1 MVRGRKF
8 CARCAWHFTVDAGS
22 TFTVTSE
29 LDETTATSNWNG
41 SKLTKQGDGTL
52 ILSNTGNDY
61 GDTEIDGGILAA
73 KDAAALGT
81 GDVTIAESATLALSR
96 GTLDN
101 NVTGEGQIVKS
112 GSDELIVTGDN
123 NYSGGTTISGGTL
136 TADHADSLGS
146 GDIDN
151 SGVLKVGE
159 GELENILSGSGS
171 LVKTGTGEL
180 TLSGDNTY
188 SGGTTITGGTLTA
201 DHADSLGSGDIDNSG
216 VLKVGEGDLENTL
229 SGSGSLVKTGTGELT
244 LSGGNDYSGGTTIIG
259 GTLTADHADSLGTGA
274 VANSGVL
281 QVGEGEL
288 ENTLSGSGSL
298 VKTGTGELTL
308 SGDNSYSGGTTIIGG
323 TLTADHADSLG
334 TGAVANSGVLQ
345 VGEGELENTLSGSG
359 SLVKTGTG
367 ELTLSGDNSYSG
379 GTTIIGG
386 TLTADHA
393 DSLGTGAVANSSGV
407 LQVGEGELENTLS
420 GSGSLVKTG
429 TGELTLGGDNSY
441 SGATTITDG
450 TLIAANVN
458 ALGSGNI
465 DNSGTLILDANGAFE
480 LANVTTHSGA
490 TTALAAGSTLDAGQ
504 FTRKTAVR

>member
-1 MVRGRKF
+1 
-8 CARCAWHFTVDAGS
+8 
-22 TFTVTSE
+22 
-29 LDETTATSNWNG
+29 
-41 SKLTKQGDGTL
+41 
-52 ILSNTGNDY
+52 
-61 GDTEIDGGILAA
+61 
-73 KDAAALGT
+73 
-81 GDVTIAESATLALSR
+81 
-96 GTLDN
+96 
-101 NVTGEGQIVKS
+101 VTGEGQIVKS

-180 TLSGDNTY
+180 TLSGDNSY

-259 GTLTADHADSLGTGA
+259 GTLTADHADSLGSGDID
-274 VANSGVL
+274 NSGVL

-288 ENTLSGSGSL
+288 KNTLFGSGSLVKTGTGELTLNGDNDYSGGTTIDDGVLIADNADSLGTGAVANNGVLQVGEGELKNTLSGTGSLVKIGTGELTLNGDNDYSGGTTITGGTLIAASVNALGSGDIDNSGVLQVGEGELKNTLFGSGSL

-308 SGDNSYSGGTTIIGG
+308 SGDNTYSGGTTI
-323 TLTADHADSLG
+323 
-334 TGAVANSGVLQ
+334 SG
-345 VGEGELENTLSGSG
+345 
-359 SLVKTGTG
+359 
-367 ELTLSGDNSYSG
+367 
-379 GTTIIGG
+379 
-386 TLTADHA
+386 
-393 DSLGTGAVANSSGV
+393 
-407 LQVGEGELENTLS
+407 
-420 GSGSLVKTG
+420 
-429 TGELTLGGDNSY
+429 
-441 SGATTITDG
+441 G

-458 ALGSGNI
+458 ALGSGDI

-490 TTALAAGSTLDAGQ
+490 TTAL
-504 FTRKTAVR
+504 

>member
-1 MVRGRKF
+1 
-8 CARCAWHFTVDAGS
+8 
-22 TFTVTSE
+22 
-29 LDETTATSNWNG
+29 
-41 SKLTKQGDGTL
+41 
-52 ILSNTGNDY
+52 
-61 GDTEIDGGILAA
+61 
-73 KDAAALGT
+73 
-81 GDVTIAESATLALSR
+81 
-96 GTLDN
+96 
-101 NVTGEGQIVKS
+101 
-112 GSDELIVTGDN
+112 
-123 NYSGGTTISGGTL
+123 
-136 TADHADSLGS
+136 DHADSLGTGAVDTGGVFHV
-146 GDIDN
+146 GD
-151 SGVLKVGE
+151 
-159 GELENILSGSGS
+159 GELENTLTGSRS
-171 LVKTGTGEL
+171 QVKTGTGEL
-180 TLSGDNTY
+180 TLSGDN
-188 SGGTTITGGTLTA
+188 S
-201 DHADSLGSGDIDNSG
+201 
-216 VLKVGEGDLENTL
+216 
-229 SGSGSLVKTGTGELT
+229 
-244 LSGGNDYSGGTTIIG
+244 YSGGTTIIG

-393 DSLGTGAVANSSGV
+393 DSLGTGAVANSGVLQVGEGELENTLSGSGSLVKTGTGELTLSGDNSYSGGTTIIGGTLTADHADSLGTGAVANSGV

-429 TGELTLGGDNSY
+429 TGELTLGGDNS
-441 SGATTITDG
+441 
-450 TLIAANVN
+450 
-458 ALGSGNI
+458 
-465 DNSGTLILDANGAFE
+465 
-480 LANVTTHSGA
+480 
-490 TTALAAGSTLDAGQ
+490 
-504 FTRKTAVR
+504 